1 MSRRVEYAMLEA
13 VGMTKKAQ
21 RRSICI
27 EGAVYAGFSIVA
39 GTLLGALISVLLIRP
54 FSDVMWFATYNF
66 TLTPIFFMIPVML
79 TLMLAIPFVIYKRVM
94 RESVVERI
102 RAVNI

>member
-1 MSRRVEYAMLEA
+1 
-13 VGMTKKAQ
+13 
-21 RRSICI
+21 
-27 EGAVYAGFSIVA
+27 
-39 GTLLGALISVLLIRP
+39 
-54 FSDVMWFATYNF
+54 MWFATYDF

-102 RAVNI
+102 RAINI